1 MPVATTSVGAA
12 TGYLWT
18 APFGTLGS
26 TGTIDSGNVNSQIIT
41 VTYTSNVAAATG
53 DSIKVQ
59 YTSACG
65 NGAFKASKLSNV
77 AKLGCLTSGTPITSR
92 VEATTTKAQVYPN
105 PNNGNFTLNV
115 ATGVTAKATATV
127 QIVDMLGK
135 VVMTTTATNN
145 NGSIVANINNSNLLN
160 GVYIVRYTV
169 GNVTNS
175 IKMVVKK

>member
-1 MPVATTSVGAA
+1 M
-12 TGYLWT
+12 
-18 APFGTLGS
+18 LG
-26 TGTIDSGNVNSQIIT
+26 NEL
-41 VTYTSNVAAATG
+41 
-53 DSIKVQ
+53 
-59 YTSACG
+59 
-65 NGAFKASKLSNV
+65 AFWRF
-77 AKLGCLTSGTPITSR
+77 LTSGTEITSR

-135 VVMTTTATNN
+135 VVMTTMATNN
-145 NGSIVANINNSNLLN
+145 NGSIIANINNNNLVN

-169 GNVTNS
+169 GNVTNT